1 MGCCLFAS
9 VQDGQELRPGP
20 NCRIYSAGRRRI
32 LQLSR
37 CELTDAGSYTCDAGD
52 CRASAMLHVQGTG
65 TQLPAACTPPNPTL
79 PAPLILGCSGTLS
92 ITCRAPGPHRARAA
106 GRPGAGG

>member
-32 LQLSR
+32 LQLSH
-37 CELTDAGSYTCDAGD
+37 CELTDTGSYTCDAGD
-52 CRASAMLHVQGTG
+52 CRASAVLHVQGTV
-65 TQLPAACTPPNPTL
+65 TQFPAVCTPLNPML

-92 ITCRAPGPHRARAA
+92 ITHRAPDPHCAGAA
-106 GRPGAGG
+106 ECPGAGG

>member
-1 MGCCLFAS
+1 MGCCLFAP

-52 CRASAMLHVQGTG
+52 CQASAMLHVQGTV
-65 TQLPAACTPPNPTL
+65 TQLPAVCTPPNSML
-79 PAPLILGCSGTLS
+79 SAPLILGCHGTLS
-92 ITCRAPGPHRARAA
+92 LTHRAPGPHCAGAA
-106 GRPGAGG
+106 GHPGAGG